1 MHPYKPLIVIRW
13 ISDTKKLSYLFD
25 KNGNNTDKDIIQI
38 KENIYQD
45 DNLEYAINKII
56 QYIKITDKNISNKAY
71 TWYSNK
77 SILFDIKNIKWS
89 GYNVNPFKSINRNS
103 SELNEPIEYKFNT
116 GLFEYSKINIV
127 FSNDFEANKYYYND
141 NNILPSVVSIK
152 KRESLLYELINKK
165 IEYTKIQSEVYHRI
179 DLYDKL
185 KNSVD
190 LANLFDILKTN
201 HNIQI
206 IQWINDNNN
215 VLYKLY
221 KKHTIKEK
229 TLKNIFDLEKNTN
242 INCIN
247 IFSLSSNGICKITI
261 DNNGNILVSYILP
274 LRRYVN
280 WNDLSNNKLLIV
292 KYLSNVLKQKI
303 KLGEIYLKL
312 NIYYNIDNSSFNDLS
327 KKIGEYID
335 VFHVNKLNIEKN
347 KNIINCTYKRSSNY
361 NKDPINISEYIK
373 SRLNLGINEKD
384 LVSELIN
391 YGISNSD
398 AENLI
403 IEEQNIMNNKN
414 LPSENKNIN
423 IKNTGTIVN
432 IEQFKQ
438 GYNVEII
445 NCPSKKE
452 LNYLLFWLT
461 RIIEST
467 RKIVKKQEKV
477 IPVQKEKIEE
487 EPIDEEFIEDE
498 NIGAEELDLGSD
510 DDFFKGGALTKDK
523 YGYFVTLLR
532 NADKELFTDEYSRI
546 CQASFQPLV
555 MTKKEKDD
563 FEKKDLLKYFD
574 NIIEYGSSPS
584 NKNFYTCPRLW
595 CPESKVPLD
604 TNSTDFKCP
613 IENEE
618 PLQMFWDNDKTKPRY
633 VKLKKNGKNELMVPC
648 CFKRGITE
656 KIDKKQQKIAVPK
669 TAKGVKEIDEV
680 KISIP
685 VIDEKNDKD
694 ENYLMNKTTPIPL
707 GRYGVVPE
715 SLYKLLYP
723 NVNFVLCSKT
733 LNKND
738 KCLVKHGISH
748 KSKNKNSKNDSILH
762 ALAYLLN
769 FKNKNNFI
777 NDISKRLDI
786 ITFMTLENGEL
797 CKSFIDIKPIIPANE
812 TKLVASFKKYVE
824 KNEKIYK
831 LLNINKKND
840 YELSRILNIYKAYN
854 KFIDYLKSD
863 NYPSDKNSNYLYSLL
878 SILYNVMLV
887 LWEKN
892 DTDLNLMCPYYNSF
906 QDIISGLELNPNAI
920 MLLKDGDYYEPL
932 ELKLRSTDGEKLI
945 KINNYPNMKK
955 VIEECNKLNKK
966 YEREVFNNLY
976 VYNQLTNTEIFS
988 NGNKFKINTVI
999 INSDLT
1005 IDRFLT
1011 KGNILLTTEP
1021 ITISLLNTIIK
1032 NMDIK
1037 NIVFYDDI
1045 VDNKYKVEVL
1055 SNDLRIFVEKIKT
1068 YGIKFNLGILKENTN
1083 KTDVLLFSTLTIP
1096 KRDITSTNI
1105 IHTATTNK
1113 LNEYIKDEEIQSKK
1127 WYQLQLM
1134 TGKVL
1139 IQKLNNSKI
1148 DILRKKT
1155 RLEAI
1160 KELLKFFSNI
1170 PKRDI
1175 KKVQIILEEIPLYS
1189 VEHIKEWLKK
1199 VMMFNKYDLNGEVKE
1214 KKDEFIFSGNMVFD
1228 KIPNILLMYHN
1239 DNPNRISNNNG
1250 KNFKI
1255 TNIKIEKDDK
1265 KSDDKLPIM
1274 FSYPGEKLKSKWI
1287 KHKKNIW
1294 ITMSLLRN
1302 TNYDSNVIPELF
1314 NWLVKLL
1321 KYNLKYQDVIDISY
1335 NKYFEILNNTQA
1347 MENILSDPS
1356 FFNEYVD
1363 KINKKKKFKTLQIF
1377 FDTYFNKTSEDEK
1390 SSIIKSILDDN
1401 KLYPNDINLLSITE
1415 LLNVSILL
1423 IHRAKYGVTEVGN
1436 KRGEI
1441 QDLIISST
1449 FMPSKNNMFDRPLI
1463 ILGKEYDKEFISYH
1477 AITESGKNI
1486 YLQLKDAPIDVKM
1499 LIEAHMKL

>member
-574 NIIEYGSSPS
+574 NIIEYGSDPA

-595 CPESKVPLD
+595 CPESKIPLD
-604 TNSTDFKCP
+604 HNSSDLKCP

-618 PLQMFWDNDKTKPRY
+618 PLQMLWDNDKTKPRY
-633 VKLKKNGKNELMVPC
+633 VKLKKNGNNELLVPC
-648 CFKRGITE
+648 CFKRGETESKPIKRIKDIKNVSNKEVSIPLIKKEE
-656 KIDKKQQKIAVPK
+656 KI
-669 TAKGVKEIDEV
+669 
-680 KISIP
+680 
-685 VIDEKNDKD
+685 DKD
-694 ENYLMNKTTPIPL
+694 ENYLLNKTTPIPI

-715 SLYKLLYP
+715 SLFKLLYP
-723 NVNFVLCSKT
+723 EVNFVLCSKT
-733 LNKND
+733 LNKTE
-738 KCLVKHGISH
+738 KCLVKKGIEH
-748 KSKNKNSKNDSILH
+748 KSNKKSKKDSILH
-762 ALAYLLN
+762 SLAYLLN
-769 FKNKNNFI
+769 FENKNKFV
-777 NDISKRLDI
+777 NDISKKLDI

-797 CKSFIDIKPIIPANE
+797 CKSFIDLNAIIPSNE
-812 TKLVASFKKYVE
+812 P
-824 KNEKIYK
+824 K
-831 LLNINKKND
+831 LLESFNKYIDSNNKINKLFNINKKND

-854 KFIDYLKSD
+854 KFIDFLRSD
-863 NYPSDKNSNYLYSLL
+863 NYPDEKNSNYLYSLL

-887 LWEKN
+887 IWERN
-892 DTDLNLMCPYYNSF
+892 EDDLNIMCPYYNSF
-906 QDIISGLELNPNAI
+906 QDIISGLGLNPNAI

-932 ELKLRSTDGEKLI
+932 ELKLRSIDGDKLI

-955 VIEECNKLNKK
+955 IINECNKLNKK
-966 YEREVFNNLY
+966 YEDKMYNNLFI
-976 VYNQLTNTEIFS
+976 YNQLTNTDIFS
-988 NGNKFKINTVI
+988 NGNKFKINTVL
-999 INSDLT
+999 INNDLS

-1011 KGNILLTTEP
+1011 DGNILLKTSP
-1021 ITISLLNTIIK
+1021 ISISLLNKIIK
-1032 NMDIK
+1032 DMNIK
-1037 NIVFYDDI
+1037 NIIFYDDI
-1045 VDNKYKVEVL
+1045 IDNKYKISIL
-1055 SNDLRIFVEKIKT
+1055 SSDLRIFIDKAKI
-1068 YGIKFNLGILKENTN
+1068 YGIEYNFGELRKDMKE
-1083 KTDVLLFSTLTIP
+1083 TDTVLYSTLTIL
-1096 KRDITSTNI
+1096 KRDITSENI
-1105 IHTATTNK
+1105 IHTGRINE
-1113 LNEYIKDEEIQSKK
+1113 LNTYIKDEINQSKK

-1134 TGKVL
+1134 VGKTL
-1139 IQKLNNSKI
+1139 IKNLTDKKL
-1148 DILRKKT
+1148 DILRKKQ
-1155 RLEAI
+1155 RIEII
-1160 KELLKFFSNI
+1160 KELLNYFNNI
-1170 PKRDI
+1170 PNRDI
-1175 KKVQIILEEIPLYS
+1175 KIVQIILEEIPLYS
-1189 VEHIKEWLKK
+1189 IDHIKEWVKK
-1199 VMMFNKYDLNGEVKE
+1199 VMIYNKYDFDNTIKE
-1214 KKDEFIFSGNMVFD
+1214 NKNEFIFTGNTVFNI
-1228 KIPNILLMYHN
+1228 IPKKLLMYHK
-1239 DNPNRISNNNG
+1239 DNPNIINSMTKNSKISN
-1250 KNFKI
+1250 FI
-1255 TNIKIEKDDK
+1255 IKKENQNVIV
-1265 KSDDKLPIM
+1265 KLPSM
-1274 FSYPGEKLKSKWI
+1274 FSYPGEKLKSKWN

-1294 ITMSLLRN
+1294 VNMLLLRN
-1302 TNYDSNVIPELF
+1302 TNYNEKVIPELF
-1314 NWLVKLL
+1314 DWLVKIL
-1321 KYNLKYQDVIDISY
+1321 KYNIKYKDVIDISRS
-1335 NKYFEILNNTQA
+1335 KYFDILDNNEAMSNILN
-1347 MENILSDPS
+1347 DPS
-1356 FFNEYVD
+1356 FMNEYIA
-1363 KINKKKKFKTLQIF
+1363 KLNKKKTYKTTQIF
-1377 FDTYFNKTSEDEK
+1377 LDTYFNKAPEEEK
-1390 SSIIKSILDDN
+1390 VSIINAILDDN
-1401 KLYPNDINLLSITE
+1401 KIYPNDINLLSITE
-1415 LLNVSILL
+1415 LLNISILL
-1423 IHRAKYGVTEVGN
+1423 IHRVKYGETDEGI
-1436 KRGEI
+1436 KRGSI
-1441 QDLIISST
+1441 KDLLISST
-1449 FMPSKNNMFDRPLI
+1449 FMPAQNNIYERPLI
-1463 ILGKEYDKEFISYH
+1463 ILGKEYEKKFISYH
-1477 AITESGKNI
+1477 AITEVNKNI
-1486 YLQLKDAPIDVKM
+1486 YLELKEAPMDVIT